1 MSKQLLRVVIL
12 ILVVTLLG
20 CGVGRMNLYLSDL
33 DPKIDTVSKELG
45 IDVILNDYP
54 KVGVKKHDEFHKS
67 TAIILTTF
75 EVTKWMIN
83 DATKNLKRYAQD
95 HLAKMTMDENI
106 TELIGDTPHDQIT
119 VEQAAAVMKMEKER
133 DNISEDETKYFVTT
147 SVNIGVGILSL
158 TRFGKEV
165 PKLII
170 TGTAM
175 IANVKGDFTFLFVIP
190 KFWRVPGA
198 IKGLK
203 ESVNR
208 LKSVKNDAPVLLED
222 SIVLVEAIRAL
233 N

>member
-1 MSKQLLRVVIL
+1 MDRTVFRIVIS

-33 DPKIDTVSKELG
+33 DPKIDTVSQKLG
-45 IDVILNDYP
+45 IDVILYDYP
-54 KVGVKKHDEFHKS
+54 KVGVKRHDEFHKS

-75 EVTKWMIN
+75 EVTQWMVN

-95 HLAKMTMDENI
+95 HLAKMTMDDNI
-106 TELIGDTPHDQIT
+106 TELIGDTPHDSLT
-119 VEQAAAVMKMEKER
+119 LEQAAAVMKMEKER
-133 DNISEDETKYFVTT
+133 QNISQDEAKYFITT
-147 SVNIGVGILSL
+147 GANIGVAVLSL
-158 TRFGKEV
+158 TKFVKEV
-165 PKLII
+165 PKLIL

-175 IANVKGDFTFLFVIP
+175 IANVKADFTFLFIIP
-190 KFWRVPGA
+190 KVWRMPGA
-198 IKGLK
+198 VKGLK

-222 SIVLVEAIRAL
+222 SIVLVSAFRAL